1 LICKS
6 NPFIEKDDHNYTRTP
21 EKHLILLP
29 WISNITTTNVTM
41 WARLF
46 EVSPSVCSRLVTL
59 ENMSKA
65 SGCTSPF
72 LKTNRRIWCAITH
85 HLEEKRWSIA
95 VAVTFLIQC

>member
-1 LICKS
+1 M
-6 NPFIEKDDHNYTRTP
+6 R
-21 EKHLILLP
+21 
-29 WISNITTTNVTM
+29 
-41 WARLF
+41 ARLF

-65 SGCTSPF
+65 SGSTSPF
-72 LKTNRRIWCAITH
+72 LKANRRTWRATTH